1 MRRKGVE
8 VVEGVCFEKSEK
20 LIECFTIGTGGDQ
33 AEEDMDG
40 KGRKYSVG
48 VWGFLGEEVVCE
60 CY

>member
-8 VVEGVCFEKSEK
+8 VVDGVCFEKNEK

-48 VWGFLGEEVVCE
+48 VDGYLGKQMTCE
-60 CY
+60 FD